1 MLSANISAWP
11 KKPWRLPMRLHGGL
25 AWPPTLPL
33 PLHCT
38 GLGEH
43 AEDLLPFFPVL
54 CELSALL

>member
-1 MLSANISAWP
+1 
-11 KKPWRLPMRLHGGL
+11 MRLHGGL